1 MHTMTTTDDAAPAGV
16 AGTTANAG
24 GEGWRL
30 SVLGPVELSYSGR
43 VVDVAGTERT
53 LLALLSRVPGE
64 EISTATI
71 VAGMW
76 GSAPP
81 QDAEKTVASH
91 VARLRKA
98 LTAVAPDVDPT
109 SVIVTMPA
117 GYILTL
123 APSHVDIS
131 LFERLAADGRRALE
145 VGQPALAAARLEAA
159 QALWRG
165 APFADLAHQTFARA
179 EAARLEDLRL
189 AAVESTVD
197 AQLALTAPSA
207 SPAVVA
213 ELQALVTEH
222 WHREGLVALLM
233 TALFRLGR
241 RGDALAAFRQAR
253 TRLAEELRAEPG
265 ADLRAVERAVIAGD
279 PVLLGTP
286 VQATLVPDA
295 LAVTMPACLGREEEL
310 SWLSTALDL
319 AATRRGQA
327 RLVVGSPGIG
337 KSRLLAELAQ
347 RAAARGVIVRF
358 GRGGAGATDAL
369 HAESDRLSML
379 ILDDV
384 DAAAPE
390 DLASVTAFLQSTQ
403 SDPVVTILSC
413 RDPVRVGDLVSLP
426 KLVLSPLDD
435 QTVAEIVR
443 IYAPTTNDAAAAAA
457 MVNTG
462 GVPARVHRAA
472 SEWAFARAGRR
483 IDRAVADAAERRRW
497 LANMQDE
504 VVAGV
509 LDLAH
514 VRAQARPLRPTA
526 REGRA
531 LIASGTG
538 MPCPYKGLARFETAD
553 ADLFHGREA
562 LVAEIVARLTA
573 APLVAVVGGAGTGK
587 SSLVR
592 AGLLPALA
600 SGVLT
605 DSGQW
610 HQILVT
616 PASAGSLAQR
626 LVDAGD
632 EAVLLVVDQFEEVF
646 TTLDPAQREAFL
658 SAMVGATT
666 SGRVVITVRSD
677 FYARC
682 AEHLELS
689 RLVTANT
696 LLVRPMVTDELR
708 RAIDD
713 PARLAALRLEDGL
726 VDRLVNDAAHV
737 PLAELS
743 AALWSLWQRRSG
755 RALTLAGYVASGGA
769 PGAIEAFAES
779 TFAELG
785 SDDERAAARRILMGL
800 TQTLD
805 GHDAVGRAVD
815 QAALVAAAGASGP
828 TVLDRLAEHRM
839 VTVTDGVV
847 ELCHEALLSRWPR
860 LRAWLDDEA
869 LERGLGD
876 RVAAAA
882 SAWSEHGGRGGRL
895 YRGAQLSVALDWGR
909 EHPGALGVREHE
921 FLAASQRA
929 LLVEETRRRRRTRR
943 LIQWFAATVVALV
956 LAVAVAVVAV
966 SQRLD
971 VAAAGSRADAQRL
984 AAQALAEPD
993 LRRAMLLAVAGTTV
1007 AGSADSSA
1015 IDAVRAALLRFPDV
1029 VAAAGDGITAM
1040 SLSPDGQTVA
1050 AGSSDGTVWF
1060 LDAQTLGTIARI
1072 EYPGHGPI
1080 NGLAFMPDG
1089 RRLVTW
1095 GRGVTASIVVWDILS
1110 RAPDGPAF
1118 GQIWPGSAGGLLADG
1133 GTLLVAQHGEDGKAT
1148 TAVAW
1153 SMEARTPSTAY
1164 DLPSGNVDS
1173 LAVAPDGRRVALGSA
1188 GGTLVVELET
1198 GVTHEVR
1205 NARHPSAL
1213 SPDGRTLL
1221 TAQSGDVVVWDVDSG
1236 RRAGEARRHVGDV
1249 HSTAW
1254 SADGRAFASV
1264 GADGLV
1270 VVWDARTLR
1279 PTKVFTGHQGAVR
1292 VARFASDGRTLYT
1305 AGDDGSLLSWDL
1317 TGARGVDTTLG
1328 GAGDPASVI
1337 RLACALAARDMS
1349 RDEWQTFLPGRPYQ
1363 HVCPG

>member
-1 MHTMTTTDDAAPAGV
+1 MQGTIMHAMTTTADDAAPAGV
-16 AGTTANAG
+16 AATPANAG

-30 SVLGPVELSYSGR
+30 SVLGPVQLSYSGR

-117 GYILTL
+117 GYVLTL

-131 LFERLAADGRRALE
+131 LFERLAVDGRRALE
-145 VGQPALAAARLEAA
+145 VGQPALAVARLQAA

-165 APFADLAHQTFARA
+165 APFADLAQQTFARA

-189 AAVESTVD
+189 AAIEFRVD

-222 WHREGLVALLM
+222 WHRERLSGLLM

-295 LAVTMPACLGREEEL
+295 LAVTVPACTGRVEEL
-310 SWLSTALDL
+310 DWLSTALDL

-327 RLVVGSPGIG
+327 RVVVGSPGIG

-358 GRGGAGATDAL
+358 GQGGAGATDAL

-379 ILDDV
+379 ILDDL
-384 DAAAPE
+384 DAAPPE
-390 DLASVTAFLQSTQ
+390 DLARVTAFLQSTQ
-403 SDPVVTILSC
+403 SRPVVTILSC
-413 RDPVRVGDLVSLP
+413 RDPVRIGDLASLP

-435 QTVAEIVR
+435 HAVAEIVR
-443 IYAPTTNDAAAAAA
+443 VYAPTINDATAAAAA
-457 MVNTG
+457 VNTG

-504 VVAGV
+504 IVAGV

-514 VRAQARPLRPTA
+514 VRAQARRLRPA
-526 REGRA
+526 A
-531 LIASGTG
+531 PDVV
-538 MPCPYKGLARFETAD
+538 PCPYKGLARFETAD

-562 LVAEIVARLTA
+562 LVAEIVARLSA

-600 SGVLT
+600 SGVLP
-605 DSGQW
+605 DSNQW

-616 PASAGSLAQR
+616 PASTKSLAQP

-632 EAVLLVVDQFEEVF
+632 GTVLLVVDQFEEVF
-646 TTLDPAQREAFL
+646 TALDPAQREEFL
-658 SAMVGATT
+658 TAMVGGTT
-666 SGRVVITVRSD
+666 AGRVVITVRSD

-682 AEHLELS
+682 AEHHGLS

-696 LLVRPMVTDELR
+696 LPVRPMVEDELR
-708 RAIDD
+708 RAIEG
-713 PARLAALRLEDGL
+713 PARPAALRFEDGL
-726 VDRLVNDAAHV
+726 VDRLVNDAAGAS
-737 PLAELS
+737 LAELS
-743 AALWSLWQRRSG
+743 TALWSLWRSRSG
-755 RALTLAGYVASGGA
+755 RTLTLAGYVASGGVPA
-769 PGAIEAFAES
+769 AIKTFAES
-779 TFAELG
+779 SFAEMAAE
-785 SDDERAAARRILMGL
+785 DERAAARRILLGL
-800 TQTLD
+800 AQIAD

-815 QAALVAAAGASGP
+815 RAALVAAAGASGP
-828 TVLDRLAEHRM
+828 AAMDRLAEHRM
-839 VTVTDGVV
+839 VTVADGAV
-847 ELCHEALLSRWPR
+847 ELCHEALLSHWPR
-860 LRAWLDDEA
+860 LRAWVDDEA
-869 LERGLGD
+869 LEGRLGE

-882 SAWSEHGGRGGRL
+882 SAWSEQGGRGGRL
-895 YRGAQLSVALDWGR
+895 YRGAQLVVALDWDR
-909 EHPGALGVREHE
+909 EHPGALGEREHE
-921 FLAASQRA
+921 FLTASQRA
-929 LLVEETRRRRRTRR
+929 LLVQETRRRQRTRR
-943 LIQWFAATVVALV
+943 LTQWFVATVIALL

-971 VAAAGSRADAQRL
+971 ATSAGSRADAQRL

-993 LRRAMLLAVAGTTV
+993 LRRATLLAVAGTTV
-1007 AGSADSSA
+1007 AGTGDPSA

-1050 AGSSDGTVWF
+1050 AGSSDGAVWF
-1060 LDAQTLGTIARI
+1060 LDAQTLGTTARI

-1095 GRGVTASIVVWDILS
+1095 GRGETASIVVWDIVS

-1133 GTLLVAQHGEDGKAT
+1133 GTLLVAQHGENGTAT

-1164 DLPSGNVDS
+1164 DLPSGNVDG
-1173 LAVAPDGRRVALGSA
+1173 LAVAPDGRRVALGTV
-1188 GGTLVVELET
+1188 GGTLVVELAT

-1221 TAQSGDVVVWDVDSG
+1221 TAEGGDVVVWDVDSG
-1236 RRAGEARRHVGDV
+1236 RREGEARRHAGDV
-1249 HSTAW
+1249 HGTAW

-1264 GADGLV
+1264 GSDGLI

-1279 PTKVFTGHQGAVR
+1279 PMKVFRGHEGAVR
-1292 VARFASDGRTLYT
+1292 VARFAADGRTLYT

-1317 TGARGVDTTLG
+1317 TGTRGVATTLS
-1328 GAGDPASVI
+1328 GAGDPASII
-1337 RLACALAARDMS
+1337 RMACALAARDMS
-1349 RDEWQTFLPGRPYQ
+1349 GDEWQTFLPGRPYQ